1 MSHRNCPQIEDVPSF
16 TDPRLLWTP
25 PLHWTQAP
33 QQESPGDGRVRESEE
48 GAAVTATA
56 TATVSECLCPTP
68 PLLLCTVVQTILSG
82 SAPGPQPSHPL
93 QVSVGWSHLTS
104 GQGCLSTHFQNSRL
118 PGAPG
123 PTQSHTPL
131 PTTPSSRQGSGP
143 GSQEEGQGGA
153 VYLYS
158 RENLVSSLLLWSH
171 LNSSGQLP
179 SAMHV
184 STRRFPS
191 RCTCV
196 RTGSVLKYGD
206 TSSAETWRQSRQWSP
221 ARPCD
226 LVVWYPKAPRQMEQV
241 QPGNLPKVPW
251 LGGT

>member
-56 TATVSECLCPTP
+56 TAAVSESLCPTP

-93 QVSVGWSHLTS
+93 QGSVGWSHLTS

-123 PTQSHTPL
+123 PTQSHTPPPHHALFKAGQWPWQPGGRAGRRSL
-131 PTTPSSRQGSGP
+131 PVFQG
-143 GSQEEGQGGA
+143 E
-153 VYLYS
+153 L
-158 RENLVSSLLLWSH
+158 
-171 LNSSGQLP
+171 GQLP
-179 SAMHV
+179 VVVEPLELQRPAALGHACKHQAVSFQVHLCPYRLCLEIRGHV
-184 STRRFPS
+184 ICRNRETKSS
-191 RCTCV
+191 VVTC
-196 RTGSVLKYGD
+196 
-206 TSSAETWRQSRQWSP
+206 SP
-221 ARPCD
+221 
-226 LVVWYPKAPRQMEQV
+226 M
-241 QPGNLPKVPW
+241 
-251 LGGT
+251 